1 MPAGLRGFSQ
11 GRVSTGRA
19 PVRAVSSGM
28 GGLSSPRKL
37 DVPWGDGR
45 HRGAQGAAVGVGRLP
60 VALGCLPCYSTNMPM
75 NASRG
80 RVLVVDDDPDVLD
93 LLDRQV
99 LQPLGYT
106 VATADDSGS
115 AIQHALNFVPDLI
128 IASLTLPGLSGKD
141 LLVALRSQG
150 MELPMLVM
158 APEGMEAD
166 AIQAFR
172 LGARDY
178 LVKPVREAEVV
189 TAVERALNEVR
200 LRNERQQLAEQLAE
214 SNREL
219 ERRVRELTTL
229 YGIGKAVTSTTHQD
243 QLFSKLMESSLY
255 VTEAGM
261 GWVLLKE
268 EKSDQL
274 VLRAQRNLP
283 PALSSKLH
291 QPWDDGVSSLVMLS
305 GEALNIYGEGL
316 AQFKLARLGKA
327 ALIVPIKA
335 RNQAIGVIC
344 VARQDHRPFS
354 ERNQAMLE
362 AVADY
367 ASISLVNAR
376 LFQALEARAQRL
388 QRMVDQG
395 GQAAEPGALDE
406 VQRGLRQAQGAL
418 ADLLADPR
426 AADVIAELR
435 GLGEMLDSLASTL
448 PEGSPEPS

>member
-1 MPAGLRGFSQ
+1 M
-11 GRVSTGRA
+11 
-19 PVRAVSSGM
+19 
-28 GGLSSPRKL
+28 
-37 DVPWGDGR
+37 
-45 HRGAQGAAVGVGRLP
+45 
-60 VALGCLPCYSTNMPM
+60 AL

-80 RVLVVDDDPDVLD
+80 RVLVVDEDPDVLD

-99 LQPLGYT
+99 LQPLGCT

-150 MELPMLVM
+150 MEVPMLVT

-166 AIQAFR
+166 AVQAFR

-178 LVKPVREAEVV
+178 LVKPLREAEVV
-189 TAVERALNEVR
+189 TAVERALSEVR
-200 LRNERQQLAEQLAE
+200 LRNERHQLAEQLAE

-229 YGIGKAVTSTTHQD
+229 YGIGKAVTSTTHQG

-268 EKSDQL
+268 DRSDQL
-274 VLRAQRNLP
+274 ILRAQRNLP
-283 PALSSKLH
+283 PALAAKLH

-305 GEALNIYGEGL
+305 GEALNVYGEGL
-316 AQFKLARLGKA
+316 AQFKLSRLGKA
-327 ALIVPIKA
+327 ALVVPIKA
-335 RNQAIGVIC
+335 RDQAMGVIC
-344 VARQDHRPFS
+344 VARQEHRPFS

-376 LFQALEARAQRL
+376 LFMALETRAQRL
-388 QRMVDQG
+388 QRMVEQG
-395 GQAAEPGALDE
+395 GAH
-406 VQRGLRQAQGAL
+406 VQLEWRDRLAQQVRDVQ
-418 ADLLADPR
+418 ADLGRLLSDAR
-426 AADVIAELR
+426 AEALTAELTQ
-435 GLGEMLDSLASTL
+435 LGQQLDQLVQELSDLPAMATPDDHSPASAAGD
-448 PEGSPEPS
+448 PFP